1 MPTPTRRCPVA
12 KKSVAEILAE
22 KMPGMEV
29 VEEAAA
35 SPAADR
41 SVRAA
46 TPGPSMEEL
55 RKKYLGDAED
65 AADAGPAGGA
75 GDDADVEVKTV
86 RPKGGP
92 ADPTGPAGKRTVIV
106 SKKRGVLGSQ
116 G

>member
-1 MPTPTRRCPVA
+1 VA
-12 KKSVAEILAE
+12 KKSVAEMLAE

-29 VEEAAA
+29 VEDPPAPPADSTAAK
-35 SPAADR
+35 

-46 TPGPSMEEL
+46 SRPGPSMDEL
-55 RKKYLGDAED
+55 RKKYLGTDGGVEPA
-65 AADAGPAGGA
+65 AADAA

-92 ADPTGPAGKRTVIV
+92 ADPAGPSGRRTVIV
-106 SKKRGVLGSQ
+106 SKKKGVLGSQ